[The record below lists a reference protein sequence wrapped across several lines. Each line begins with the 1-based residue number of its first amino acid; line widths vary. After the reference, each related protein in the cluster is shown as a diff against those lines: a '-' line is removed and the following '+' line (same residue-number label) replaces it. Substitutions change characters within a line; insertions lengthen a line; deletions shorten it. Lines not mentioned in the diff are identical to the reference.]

1 MCKDLSITLNNK
13 SKDRD
18 PTYYIAFIY
27 LKHIDKEG
35 TDRVIL
41 MQCDR

>member
-1 MCKDLSITLNNK
+1 MCEDLSITLNNK
-13 SKDRD
+13 SKDHD
-18 PTYYIAFIY
+18 PTCNIPFIY
-27 LKHIDKEG
+27 VKYIDKEG